1 MAVFLVELI
10 NFFKWQCS
18 QKDLE
23 MDIKSIIG
31 KAVDESI
38 SAIAISE
45 PLGKIIFVNNAFLD
59 FLGYTSKD
67 EVVGRF
73 ANEFWI
79 PSDHENNVTVSLTKT
94 GSYFGELEAVKKNK
108 SILNVVAQF
117 SITRS
122 LSNEIEYIIFSFLE
136 SANRKSITDS
146 IRETENYFSQI
157 LDSISDL
164 IFCKDSKFKMTYVN
178 KACADYLGLKKSDL
192 IGTYDIP
199 ENKQEFIEEYHKI
212 DSFVFQEG
220 KQVKIEKEP
229 HLGKDGLVRYFNTV
243 KTPIRDQYGNINE
256 LVAVARDIT
265 DSEDILGKLKLIT
278 EITSDYIYTAKIING
293 EIIADW
299 SSGNLS
305 KIVGYTVE
313 DIGNIGGWINII
325 HPDDIG
331 KIENRVA
338 EILQGHVGVSEYRVL
353 AKSGEV
359 VWIRDYSKPLYDEF
373 GKLSKLIGASKN
385 ITIEKEVETK
395 LKESNERFK
404 ASLEASLESIYFLSI
419 VKDNHGTI
427 IDFTFNEM
435 NEKGSINLGVPKE
448 ELIGKRICE
457 LYPINLEN
465 GFFEQYKEVFL
476 TKQPLEQEYTIPDG
490 YYTPGYF
497 HHIVLPTTDGVV
509 IYNRNISDRVAK
521 NKELETLVQVT
532 NRQNERLREYTY
544 ITSHNLRAPIANI
557 LSLCNLLKDDPGD
570 QVLVQ
575 MIESSAQQLDHMMN
589 NLNELLTIEKDSH
602 SFVKKEIHLKKEI
615 QNQLLLYVSDKSNQT
630 KVDVIIPNDLVL
642 YTIPVYFESIVNN
655 VLSNAFKYISQ
666 KSIGYIRIE
675 TKESEDFIIL
685 SITDNGIGID
695 LEKYRSKMFK
705 MNSRFHPNIEGKG
718 MGLFLTKY
726 QIESLGGKIEVE
738 SQVGKETSFHLYFPK
753 MQRTNV

>member
-1 MAVFLVELI
+1 
-10 NFFKWQCS
+10 
-18 QKDLE
+18 
-23 MDIKSIIG
+23 MDIKSIIE
-31 KAVDESI
+31 KAVDDSI
-38 SAIAISE
+38 TAIAISD
-45 PLGKIIFVNNAFLD
+45 PLGKIVFVNQAFLQVLD
-59 FLGYTSKD
+59 YPSKE
-67 EVVGRF
+67 EVVGSF
-73 ANEFWI
+73 VNEFWI
-79 PSDHENNVTVSLTKT
+79 PTDGQKSVIDVLSKT
-94 GSYFGELEAVKKNK
+94 GSYYGELEVVKKDKTRLNCVAQCSVSK
-108 SILNVVAQF
+108 SI
-117 SITRS
+117 
-122 LSNEIEYIIFSFLE
+122 SNEIQYIIYSFLE
-136 SANRKSITDS
+136 SSNRTSVSDS
-146 IRETENYFSQI
+146 IRETENYYSQI
-157 LDSISDL
+157 LDSISDF
-164 IFCKDSKFKMTYVN
+164 IFCKDSNFKMTYVN
-178 KACADYLGLKKSDL
+178 KACADYLGVKKTDL
-192 IGTYDIP
+192 IGSYDIP

-212 DSFVFQEG
+212 DSSVFEDG
-220 KQVKIEKEP
+220 KQVTIEKEP
-229 HLGKDGLVRYFNTV
+229 HLGKDGFVRYFNTV
-243 KTPIRDQYGNINE
+243 KTPIRDQHGKINE

-265 DSEDILGKLKLIT
+265 DSEDVLGKLKLIT
-278 EITSDYIYTAKIING
+278 EITSDYIYTAKIIEG

-305 KIVGYTVE
+305 KIVGYTIE
-313 DIGNIGGWINII
+313 EIGNIGGWIKVI
-325 HPDDIG
+325 HPDDLGIVG
-331 KIENRVA
+331 NRVS
-338 EILQGHVGVSEYRVL
+338 EILQGQVGVSEYRVF
-353 AKSGEV
+353 AKSGQV

-404 ASLEASLESIYFLSI
+404 ASLEASFESIYFLTI

-427 IDFTFNEM
+427 IDFIFNEM
-435 NEKGSINLGVPKE
+435 NEKGAINLGVPKE

-465 GFFEQYKEVFL
+465 GFFEQYKHVFL
-476 TKQPLEQEYTIPDG
+476 SKQPLEQEYTIPDG

-497 HHIVLPTTDGVV
+497 HHMVLPTTDGIV

-532 NRQNERLREYTY
+532 NKQNERLREYTY
-544 ITSHNLRAPIANI
+544 ITSHNLRSPIANI
-557 LSLCNLLKDDPGD
+557 LSLCNLLKDDPSD

-575 MIESSAQQLDHMMN
+575 MIESSAQQLDHMMK

-602 SFVKKEIHLKKEI
+602 SLVKKEIHLQKEI

-630 KVDVIIPNDLVL
+630 KVDVFIPNDLFL
-642 YTIPVYFESIVNN
+642 YTIPVYFESIINN
-655 VLSNAFKYISQ
+655 VLSNAFKYIS
-666 KSIGYIRIE
+666 KENIGSIQIE
-675 TKESEDFIIL
+675 AKESEEFIIL

-738 SQVGKETSFHLYFPK
+738 SQVDKGTNFHLYFQK
-753 MQRTNV
+753 TQRTNV

>member
-1 MAVFLVELI
+1 
-10 NFFKWQCS
+10 
-18 QKDLE
+18 

-117 SITRS
+117 SISRS

-353 AKSGEV
+353 AKSGDV

-630 KVDVIIPNDLVL
+630 KVDVIIPNELVL

-675 TKESEDFIIL
+675 TKESEEFIIL

>member
-1 MAVFLVELI
+1 
-10 NFFKWQCS
+10 
-18 QKDLE
+18 
-23 MDIKSIIG
+23 MDIKSIIER
-31 KAVDESI
+31 AVDESI
-38 SAIAISE
+38 SAIAISD
-45 PLGKIIFVNNAFLD
+45 PLGKIVFVNNAFLRY
-59 FLGYTSKD
+59 LGYTSKE
-67 EVVGRF
+67 EVLGKF

-79 PSDHENNVTVSLTKT
+79 PSDDQKNLIDSLTKT
-94 GSYFGELEAVKKNK
+94 GSYIGELEAIKKNK
-108 SILNVVAQF
+108 SILKGVAQF
-117 SITRS
+117 SIS
-122 LSNEIEYIIFSFLE
+122 KSISDEIQYIIFSFLE
-136 SANRKSITDS
+136 SSHHKSISDS
-146 IRETENYFSQI
+146 IHETENYYSQI

-164 IFCKDSKFKMTYVN
+164 IFCKDSNFKITYVN
-178 KACADYLGLKKSDL
+178 KASADYFGIKKSDL
-192 IGTYDIP
+192 IGTYDIS

-212 DSFVFQEG
+212 DSFVFQDG
-220 KQVKIEKEP
+220 KQVTIEKEP
-229 HLGKDGLVRYFNTV
+229 HLGKDGFVRYFNTV
-243 KTPIRDQYGNINE
+243 KTPIRNQYGTINE

-278 EITSDYIYTAKIING
+278 EITSDYIYTAKIIEG

-305 KIVGYTVE
+305 KIVGYSVE
-313 DIGNIGGWINII
+313 DILNIGGWIKII
-325 HPDDIG
+325 HPDDLGIVG
-331 KIENRVA
+331 NRVS
-338 EILQGHVGVSEYRVL
+338 EILQGQVGVSEYRVL

-373 GKLSKLIGASKN
+373 GKVSKLIGASKN

-404 ASLEASLESIYFLSI
+404 ASLEASLESIYFLSV

-427 IDFTFNEM
+427 IDFIFNEM
-435 NEKGSINLGVPKE
+435 NEKGSKNLGVPKE

-476 TKQPLEQEYTIPDG
+476 TKQPLEQDYTIPDG

-497 HHIVLPTTDGVV
+497 HHIVLPTTDGIV
-509 IYNRNISDRVAK
+509 IYNRNISDIVAK
-521 NKELETLVQVT
+521 NKELESLVQVT

-570 QVLVQ
+570 QLLVQ
-575 MIESSAQQLDHMMN
+575 MIESSAQQLDHMMK
-589 NLNELLTIEKDSH
+589 NLNELLTIEKDSN
-602 SFVKKEIHLKKEI
+602 SLVKKEIQVQKEI
-615 QNQLLLYVSDKSNQT
+615 QNLLLLYVSDKSHHT
-630 KVDVIIPNDLVL
+630 KIDVIIPNDLFL
-642 YTIPVYFESIVNN
+642 HTIPVYFESIINN
-655 VLSNAFKYISQ
+655 VLSNAFKYISD

-675 TKESEDFIIL
+675 AKESGEFVIL
-685 SITDNGIGID
+685 MITDNGIGID
-695 LEKYRSKMFK
+695 LEKYRNKMFK

-738 SQVGKETSFHLYFPK
+738 SQVGKGTSFQLYFPK
-753 MQRTNV
+753 M

>member
-1 MAVFLVELI
+1 
-10 NFFKWQCS
+10 
-18 QKDLE
+18 
-23 MDIKSIIG
+23 MDIKSIIE

-45 PLGKIIFVNNAFLD
+45 PLGKIVFINNAFLH
-59 FLGYTSKD
+59 FLGYTSKE

-79 PSDHENNVTVSLTKT
+79 PSDYENNVIVSLSKT
-94 GSYFGELEAVKKNK
+94 GSYFGELQAVKKNK
-108 SILNVVAQF
+108 SIMNVVAQF
-117 SITRS
+117 NISKS
-122 LSNEIEYIIFSFLE
+122 FSNEIQYIIFSFLE
-136 SANRKSITDS
+136 NSNLKSISDT
-146 IRETENYFSQI
+146 IRETENYYSQI
-157 LDSISDL
+157 LDSISDF
-164 IFCKDSKFKMTYVN
+164 IFCKDTNFKMTYVN
-178 KACADYLGLKKSDL
+178 KACADYLGIKKADV
-192 IGTYDIP
+192 IGRYDIP

-220 KQVKIEKEP
+220 KQFKIEKEP

-278 EITSDYIYTAKIING
+278 EITSDYVYTAKIIEG

-305 KIVGYTVE
+305 KIIGYTVE
-313 DIGNIGGWINII
+313 DILILGGWIKII
-325 HPDDIG
+325 HPDDLGIVG
-331 KIENRVA
+331 NRVS
-338 EILQGHVGVSEYRVL
+338 EILQGQVGVSEYRVF
-353 AKSGEV
+353 AKSDEV
-359 VWIRDYSKPLYDEF
+359 IWIRDYSKPLYDEF
-373 GKLSKLIGASKN
+373 GNLSKLIGASKN

-404 ASLEASLESIYFLSI
+404 ASLEASLESIYFLSV
-419 VKDNHGTI
+419 VKDVHGTI
-427 IDFTFNEM
+427 IDFVFNEM
-435 NEKGSINLGVPKE
+435 NEKGANNLGVPKE

-465 GFFEQYKEVFL
+465 GFFEQYKQVFL
-476 TKQPLEQEYTIPDG
+476 TKQPLEQDYIIPDG
-490 YYTPGYF
+490 YYTPGHF
-497 HHIVLPTTDGVV
+497 HHIVLPTTDGIV
-509 IYNRNISDRVAK
+509 IYNRNISDLVAK

-557 LSLCNLLKDDPGD
+557 LSLCNLLKDDPSD

-575 MIESSAQQLDHMMN
+575 MVESSAQQLDHMMK

-602 SFVKKEIHLKKEI
+602 SLVKKEIHLQKEI

-630 KVDVIIPNDLVL
+630 KVDVIIPKDLFIF
-642 YTIPVYFESIVNN
+642 TIPVYFESIINN
-655 VLSNAFKYISQ
+655 VLSNAFKYIAD
-666 KSIGYIRIE
+666 KSIGFIRIE
-675 TKESEDFIIL
+675 ANESDEFIIL
-685 SITDNGIGID
+685 TITDNGIGID
-695 LEKYRSKMFK
+695 LEKYRNKMFK

-726 QIESLGGKIEVE
+726 QLESLGGKIEVE
-738 SQVGKETSFHLYFPK
+738 SQVDKGTSFLLFFPK
-753 MQRTNV
+753 IQRTNV

>member
-1 MAVFLVELI
+1 
-10 NFFKWQCS
+10 
-18 QKDLE
+18 

-117 SITRS
+117 SISRS

-136 SANRKSITDS
+136 SANRKSINDS
-146 IRETENYFSQI
+146 IRETENYYSQI

-331 KIENRVA
+331 MIGTRVS

-602 SFVKKEIHLKKEI
+602 SFVKKEIHLKIEI

-675 TKESEDFIIL
+675 TKESEEFIIL

>member
-1 MAVFLVELI
+1 
-10 NFFKWQCS
+10 
-18 QKDLE
+18 

-59 FLGYTSKD
+59 LLGYTSKD

-117 SITRS
+117 SISRS

-146 IRETENYFSQI
+146 IRETENYYSQI

-229 HLGKDGLVRYFNTV
+229 HLAKDGLVRYFNTV

-675 TKESEDFIIL
+675 TKESEEFIIL

-753 MQRTNV
+753 M

>member
-1 MAVFLVELI
+1 
-10 NFFKWQCS
+10 
-18 QKDLE
+18 

-73 ANEFWI
+73 ANEFRI

-117 SITRS
+117 SISRS

-136 SANRKSITDS
+136 SANRKSITDLIS
-146 IRETENYFSQI
+146 ETENYYSQI

-331 KIENRVA
+331 MIGNRVS

-642 YTIPVYFESIVNN
+642 YAIPVYFESIVNN

-675 TKESEDFIIL
+675 TKESEEFIIL

-753 MQRTNV
+753 MQRTNI

>member
-1 MAVFLVELI
+1 
-10 NFFKWQCS
+10 
-18 QKDLE
+18 
-23 MDIKSIIG
+23 MDIKSIIE

-117 SITRS
+117 SISRS

-146 IRETENYFSQI
+146 IRETENYYSQI

-229 HLGKDGLVRYFNTV
+229 HLAKDGLVRYFNTV

-256 LVAVARDIT
+256 LVAVARDIS

-476 TKQPLEQEYTIPDG
+476 TKKPLEQEYTIPDG

>member
-1 MAVFLVELI
+1 
-10 NFFKWQCS
+10 
-18 QKDLE
+18 

>member
-1 MAVFLVELI
+1 
-10 NFFKWQCS
+10 
-18 QKDLE
+18 
-23 MDIKSIIG
+23 MDIKSIIE
-31 KAVDESI
+31 KAVEESI
-38 SAIAISE
+38 SAIAISD
-45 PLGKIIFVNNAFLD
+45 PKGKIVFVNKAFLR
-59 FLGYTSKD
+59 LWGYASKE
-67 EVVGRF
+67 EVEGRN

-79 PSDHENNVTVSLTKT
+79 PSENEKNGIDSLIKT
-94 GSYFGELEAVKKNK
+94 GFYFGEFEAVKKNK
-108 SILNVVAQF
+108 SIWHGVAQF
-117 SITRS
+117 SISKST
-122 LSNEIEYIIFSFLE
+122 SNEIQFILFNFFE
-136 SANRKSITDS
+136 SSNRKRTSDT
-146 IRETENYFSQI
+146 IRETENYYSQI
-157 LDSISDL
+157 LDSISDF
-164 IFCKDSKFKMTYVN
+164 IICKDSNFKMTYVN
-178 KACADYLGLKKSDL
+178 QACADYLGQKKSDL

-212 DSFVFQEG
+212 DSFVFKEG

-265 DSEDILGKLKLIT
+265 DSEDILGKLKLIA
-278 EITSDYIYTAKIING
+278 EITSDYIYTANIIEG

-313 DIGNIGGWINII
+313 EIGKIGGWIKII
-325 HPDDIG
+325 HPDDLDLVG
-331 KIENRVA
+331 NRVS
-338 EILQGHVGVSEYRVL
+338 EILQGKVGVSEYRVL
-353 AKSGEV
+353 SKSGEY

-373 GKLSKLIGASKN
+373 GKLSRLIGASKN

-404 ASLEASLESIYFLSI
+404 ASLEASLESIYFLSV
-419 VKDNHGTI
+419 VKDDHGTI
-427 IDFTFNEM
+427 IDFAFNEM
-435 NEKGSINLGVPKE
+435 NDKGVKNLGVPKE

-465 GFFEQYKEVFL
+465 GFFEQYKHVFL

-497 HHIVLPTTDGVV
+497 HHIVLPTTDGIV

-570 QVLVQ
+570 QTLVQ
-575 MIESSAQQLDHMMN
+575 MIESSAQQLDHMMK

-602 SFVKKEIHLKKEI
+602 SLVKKEIHLQQEI
-615 QNQLLLYVSDKSNQT
+615 QNQLLLYVSDKSNHT
-630 KVDVIIPNDLVL
+630 KVDVIIPNDLFL

-655 VLSNAFKYISQ
+655 VLSNAFKYLSQ
-666 KSIGYIRIE
+666 KSIGHIRIE
-675 TKESEDFIIL
+675 AKLSEEFIIL
-685 SITDNGIGID
+685 TISDNGIGID
-695 LEKYRSKMFK
+695 LEKYRNKMFK

-738 SQVGKETSFHLYFPK
+738 SEVDKGTSFHLYFPTIQK
-753 MQRTNV
+753 N

>member
-1 MAVFLVELI
+1 
-10 NFFKWQCS
+10 
-18 QKDLE
+18 

-117 SITRS
+117 SISRS

-675 TKESEDFIIL
+675 TKESEEFIIL

>member
-1 MAVFLVELI
+1 
-10 NFFKWQCS
+10 
-18 QKDLE
+18 

-146 IRETENYFSQI
+146 IRETENYYSQI

-331 KIENRVA
+331 KVENRVA

-675 TKESEDFIIL
+675 TKESEEFIIL

>member
-1 MAVFLVELI
+1 
-10 NFFKWQCS
+10 
-18 QKDLE
+18 
-23 MDIKSIIG
+23 MDKKSIIE
-31 KAVDESI
+31 KAVDESL

-117 SITRS
+117 SISRS

-146 IRETENYFSQI
+146 IRETENYYSQI

-331 KIENRVA
+331 MIGNRVS

-602 SFVKKEIHLKKEI
+602 SFVKKEIHLKIEI

-675 TKESEDFIIL
+675 TKESEEFIIL

>member
-1 MAVFLVELI
+1 
-10 NFFKWQCS
+10 
-18 QKDLE
+18 
-23 MDIKSIIG
+23 MDINSIIE
-31 KAVDESI
+31 KAVENSI
-38 SAIAISE
+38 CAIAISD
-45 PLGKIIFVNNAFLD
+45 PLGKIVFVNNAFLRLWD
-59 FLGYTSKD
+59 YTAKD

-79 PSDHENNVTVSLTKT
+79 TSENEKNVNDSLTKT
-94 GSYFGELEAVKKNK
+94 GSYFGELEAVKNEK
-108 SILNVVAQF
+108 SIWNGLALF
-117 SITRS
+117 SVS
-122 LSNEIEYIIFSFLE
+122 KSNSNEIQYIVFSFLE
-136 SANRKSITDS
+136 SSNRKIISDTIS
-146 IRETENYFSQI
+146 ETENYYSQI
-157 LDSISDL
+157 LDSISDF
-164 IFCKDSKFKMTYVN
+164 IFCKDSNFKMTYVN
-178 KACADYLGLKKSDL
+178 QACADYLGHKKSDI

-199 ENKQEFIEEYHKI
+199 ENKKEFIEEYHKI
-212 DSFVFQEG
+212 DSSVFKEG
-220 KQVKIEKEP
+220 KQVIIEKEP

-265 DSEDILGKLKLIT
+265 DSEDILGKLKLVT
-278 EITSDYIYTAKIING
+278 EITSDYIYTAKIIEG

-313 DIGNIGGWINII
+313 DIGKIGGWIKII
-325 HPDDIG
+325 HPDDLGIVG
-331 KIENRVA
+331 NRVS
-338 EILQGHVGVSEYRVL
+338 EILQGQVGVSEYRVL
-353 AKSGEV
+353 AKSGEY

-404 ASLEASLESIYFLSI
+404 ASLEASLESIYFLSV
-419 VKDNHGTI
+419 VKDDHGTI

-435 NEKGSINLGVPKE
+435 NDKGVKNLGVPKE

-465 GFFEQYKEVFL
+465 GFFEQYKQVFL

-497 HHIVLPTTDGVV
+497 HHIVLPTTDGIV

-521 NKELETLVQVT
+521 NKELESLVQVT

-570 QVLVQ
+570 PILVQ
-575 MIESSAQQLDHMMN
+575 MIESSAQQLDHMMK

-602 SFVKKEIHLKKEI
+602 SLVKKEIQLQKEI
-615 QNQLLLYVSDKSNQT
+615 QNQLSLYVSDKSKHT
-630 KVDVIIPNDLVL
+630 KIDIIIPNDLFL
-642 YTIPVYFESIVNN
+642 YTIPVYFESIINN
-655 VLSNAFKYISQ
+655 ILSNAMKYISPN
-666 KSIGYIRIE
+666 SIGHIRIE
-675 TKESEDFIIL
+675 AKESEEFIIL
-685 SITDNGIGID
+685 TIADNGIGID
-695 LEKYRSKMFK
+695 LEKYGSKMFK

-726 QIESLGGKIEVE
+726 QIESMGGKIEVE
-738 SQVGKETSFHLYFPK
+738 SEVHKGTSFHLYFPK
-753 MQRTNV
+753 MQRTNI

>member
-1 MAVFLVELI
+1 
-10 NFFKWQCS
+10 
-18 QKDLE
+18 
-23 MDIKSIIG
+23 MDIKSIIE

-45 PLGKIIFVNNAFLD
+45 PLGKIIFVNHAFLD

-73 ANEFWI
+73 ANEFWM

-94 GSYFGELEAVKKNK
+94 GSYFGELEALKKNK

-117 SITRS
+117 SISRS

-146 IRETENYFSQI
+146 IRETENYYSQI

-178 KACADYLGLKKSDL
+178 KACADYIGLKKSDL

-256 LVAVARDIT
+256 LVAVARDIS

-331 KIENRVA
+331 KIGNRVA

-642 YTIPVYFESIVNN
+642 YTI
-655 VLSNAFKYISQ
+655 
-666 KSIGYIRIE
+666 
-675 TKESEDFIIL
+675 
-685 SITDNGIGID
+685 
-695 LEKYRSKMFK
+695 
-705 MNSRFHPNIEGKG
+705 
-718 MGLFLTKY
+718 
-726 QIESLGGKIEVE
+726 
-738 SQVGKETSFHLYFPK
+738 
-753 MQRTNV
+753 

>member
-1 MAVFLVELI
+1 
-10 NFFKWQCS
+10 
-18 QKDLE
+18 
-23 MDIKSIIG
+23 MDKKSIIE
-31 KAVDESI
+31 KAVDESL

-117 SITRS
+117 SISRS

>member
-1 MAVFLVELI
+1 
-10 NFFKWQCS
+10 
-18 QKDLE
+18 
-23 MDIKSIIG
+23 MDIKSIIER
-31 KAVDESI
+31 AVDESI
-38 SAIAISE
+38 SAIAISD
-45 PLGKIIFVNNAFLD
+45 PLGKIVFVNNAFLRY
-59 FLGYTSKD
+59 LGYTSKE
-67 EVVGRF
+67 EVLGKF

-79 PSDHENNVTVSLTKT
+79 PSDDQKNLIDSLTKT
-94 GSYFGELEAVKKNK
+94 GSYIGELEAIKKNK
-108 SILNVVAQF
+108 SILKGVAQF
-117 SITRS
+117 SIS
-122 LSNEIEYIIFSFLE
+122 KSISDEIQYIIFSFLE
-136 SANRKSITDS
+136 SSHHKSISDS
-146 IRETENYFSQI
+146 IRETENYYSQI
-157 LDSISDL
+157 LDSITDL
-164 IFCKDSKFKMTYVN
+164 IFCKDSNFKITYVN
-178 KACADYLGLKKSDL
+178 KASADYFGIKKSDL
-192 IGTYDIP
+192 IGTYDIS

-212 DSFVFQEG
+212 DSLVFQDG
-220 KQVKIEKEP
+220 KQVAIEKEP
-229 HLGKDGLVRYFNTV
+229 HLGKDGFVRYFNTV
-243 KTPIRDQYGNINE
+243 KTPIRNQYGTINE

-278 EITSDYIYTAKIING
+278 EITSDYIYTAKIIEG

-305 KIVGYTVE
+305 KIVGYSVE
-313 DIGNIGGWINII
+313 DILNIGGWIKII
-325 HPDDIG
+325 HPDDLGIIG
-331 KIENRVA
+331 NRVS
-338 EILQGHVGVSEYRVL
+338 EILQGQVGVSEYRVL

-373 GKLSKLIGASKN
+373 GKVSKLIGASKN

-404 ASLEASLESIYFLSI
+404 ASLEASLESIYFLSV

-427 IDFTFNEM
+427 IDFIFNEM
-435 NEKGSINLGVPKE
+435 NEKGSKNLGVPKE

-476 TKQPLEQEYTIPDG
+476 TKQPLEQDYTIPDG

-497 HHIVLPTTDGVV
+497 HHIVLPTTDGIV
-509 IYNRNISDRVAK
+509 IYNRNISDIVAK
-521 NKELETLVQVT
+521 NKELESLVQVT

-570 QVLVQ
+570 QLLVQ
-575 MIESSAQQLDHMMN
+575 MIESSAQQLDHMMK
-589 NLNELLTIEKDSH
+589 NLNELLTIEKDSN
-602 SFVKKEIHLKKEI
+602 SLVKKEIQVQKEI
-615 QNQLLLYVSDKSNQT
+615 QNLLLLYVSDKSHHT
-630 KVDVIIPNDLVL
+630 KIDVIIPNDLFL
-642 YTIPVYFESIVNN
+642 HTIPVYFESIVNN
-655 VLSNAFKYISQ
+655 VLSNAFKYISD

-675 TKESEDFIIL
+675 AKESGEFVIL
-685 SITDNGIGID
+685 MITDNGIGID
-695 LEKYRSKMFK
+695 LEKYRNKMFK

-738 SQVGKETSFHLYFPK
+738 SQVGKGTSFQLYFPK
-753 MQRTNV
+753 M

>member
-1 MAVFLVELI
+1 
-10 NFFKWQCS
+10 
-18 QKDLE
+18 

-146 IRETENYFSQI
+146 IRETENYYSQI

-229 HLGKDGLVRYFNTV
+229 HLAKDGLVRYFNTV

>member
-1 MAVFLVELI
+1 
-10 NFFKWQCS
+10 
-18 QKDLE
+18 

-675 TKESEDFIIL
+675 TKESEEFIIL

>member
-1 MAVFLVELI
+1 
-10 NFFKWQCS
+10 
-18 QKDLE
+18 
-23 MDIKSIIG
+23 MDKKSIIE
-31 KAVDESI
+31 KAVDESL

-117 SITRS
+117 SISRS

-146 IRETENYFSQI
+146 IRETENYYSQI

-325 HPDDIG
+325 HPDDISM
-331 KIENRVA
+331 IENRVA